1 MQNTRSTFSLLFYI
15 NTGKTK
21 KSGRCPIV
29 GRISVDSKNT
39 AFSTGVD
46 ILPEDWDAGS
56 GMATGKSQ
64 ECLAINRQ
72 IQNYKSAVAG
82 YYKSMVG
89 DCGYVTAELLKN
101 ALQGIG
107 ANQNTVIQEFAT
119 LIDEKSK
126 AVGILITDS
135 TMVKYHIAFRHF
147 KDFLKEK
154 LDTGDI
160 PFCKLDIELIESYVR
175 YMKVDLRFSPNT
187 ARINIKPLRTVAKRA
202 VSRRL
207 LRQDPFF
214 DYIPERIE
222 HKRRWISQDELERL
236 MKVEM
241 GYPTLDFT
249 KDMFVFACFT
259 GISYVDLYNL
269 KHSDIQK
276 EEDGSRVIIIK
287 RQKTGVVSC
296 IPLLPVAQSILDKYR
311 DSQFTGWGGNVFR
324 MQTLTMM
331 DKHLK
336 RIAKSAKIEKRLTYH
351 MGRHTYST
359 TVCLSN
365 GVPIETLSRML
376 GHSSIYT
383 TQIYAEVTRIKIN
396 EDMTKLEK
404 RIEGKY
410 QLAGNEVAQ
419 RKNKQ

>member
-1 MQNTRSTFSLLFYI
+1 MQNTRSTFGLLFYI

-21 KSGRCPIV
+21 KSGKCPIV
-29 GRISVDSKNT
+29 GRISVDGKNT
-39 AFSTGVD
+39 AFSTGMD
-46 ILPEDWDAGS
+46 IHPTDWDAGS
-56 GMATGKSQ
+56 GMATGKSK
-64 ECLAINRQ
+64 ECLAVNRQ
-72 IQNYKSAVAG
+72 IQNYKSEIAG

-89 DCGYVTAELLKN
+89 DSGYVTAESLKN

-107 ANQNTVIQEFAT
+107 TNQNTVIQEFAT

-135 TMVKYHIAFRHF
+135 TMVKYHVAFRHF
-147 KDFLKEK
+147 KNFLREK
-154 LDTGDI
+154 LNTEDI
-160 PFCKLDIELIESYVR
+160 PFGKLDIELIESYVR
-175 YMKVDLRFSPNT
+175 YMKIDLRFSLNT
-187 ARINIKPLRTVAKRA
+187 VRINIKPLRTVAKRA
-202 VSRRL
+202 VSRKL

-214 DYIPERIE
+214 DYVPDRIP
-222 HKRRWISQDELERL
+222 HKRRWISQDELERI

-241 GYPTLDFT
+241 GYPSLDFT

-269 KHSDIQK
+269 KHNDIQK
-276 EEDGSRVIIIK
+276 QEDGSFVIIIK

-311 DSQFTGWGGNVFR
+311 DSQFTGWGGKVFR

-336 RIAKSAKIEKRLTYH
+336 TIAKAANIDKQLTYH

-396 EDMTKLEK
+396 EDMTRLEK

-410 QLAGNEVAQ
+410 RLAEKES
-419 RKNKQ
+419 KNNNNKI